1 MSNQNIRAVAVGA
14 ANIDVHGFP
23 GQPLVMRDSNPGH
36 IRTCPG
42 GVARNIAE
50 NLARL
55 GVPVALITAL
65 GDDAGGASLRA
76 SCRELGIRLDRS
88 VEVPGHPS
96 STYMAIMDEEGDM
109 ALGLSDM
116 RILDHVTPEH
126 LESCAPLLSEAD
138 VVAADACL
146 TTETLERL
154 VNGPCAK
161 VFIDPVSIGKCR
173 RMERLLGR
181 FYCVKMNRMEAAYL
195 AGMSIETGGDLDET
209 ARRMLASGVKKLYIT
224 LGAEGVFFAE
234 EGNSGRVPAIPLLP
248 VNATGAGDAFTA
260 AAVYGELHG
269 WTMER
274 TARFAVKASAL
285 TLLSRD
291 TVSERMSMA
300 AVEAVG
306 GAALPGDKGE
316 RFS

>member
-1 MSNQNIRAVAVGA
+1 MNNQSIRAVAVGA
-14 ANIDVHGFP
+14 ANIDVHGFTDR
-23 GQPLVMRDSNPGH
+23 PLVMRDSNPGR
-36 IRTCPG
+36 IRSCPG

-55 GVPVALITAL
+55 GVPVDLITAL

-76 SCRELGIRLDRS
+76 SCRELDIRLDRS
-88 VEVPGHPS
+88 VEVPGYPS

-116 RILDHVTPEH
+116 RILDHVTPAH
-126 LESCAPLLSEAD
+126 LESCAPLLFEVG
-138 VVAADACL
+138 VVVADACL

-154 VNGPCAK
+154 VDGPCAK

-195 AGMSIETGGDLDET
+195 AGMRIETEGDMDEA

-234 EGNSGRVPAIPLLP
+234 KGSHGRIPAIPLQP

-260 AAVYGELHG
+260 ASVYGELYG

-274 TARFAVKASAL
+274 TARFATKASAL

-291 TVSERMSMA
+291 TVSERMSA
-300 AVEAVG
+300 SAVEAVG
-306 GAALPGDKGE
+306 GAALHGDKGE

>member
-1 MSNQNIRAVAVGA
+1 MNNQRIHAVAVGA
-14 ANIDVHGFP
+14 ANIDVHGFTDR
-23 GQPLVMRDSNPGH
+23 PLVMRDSNPGR

-55 GVPVALITAL
+55 GVPVDLITAL

-76 SCRELGIRLDRS
+76 SCRALGIRLDRG

-109 ALGLSDM
+109 AIGLSDM

-126 LESCAPLLSEAD
+126 LESCAPLLSEAG
-138 VVAADACL
+138 VVVADACL
-146 TTETLERL
+146 TAETMERL
-154 VNGPCAK
+154 VDGPCAR

-195 AGMSIETGGDLDET
+195 AGMAIATDGDLDE
-209 ARRMLASGVKKLYIT
+209 AACRMLASGVKKLYIT
-224 LGAEGVFFAE
+224 LGAEGVFYAE
-234 EGNSGRVPAIPLLP
+234 KENCGRVPAIPLQP

-285 TLLSRD
+285 TLLSPD
-291 TVSERMSMA
+291 TVSGHMSAA

-306 GAALPGDKGE
+306 VHPTCI
-316 RFS
+316 

>member
-1 MSNQNIRAVAVGA
+1 MNNQNIRAVAVGA

-23 GQPLVMRDSNPGH
+23 GQPLVMRDSNPGR

-65 GDDAGGASLRA
+65 GNDAGGASLLA

-126 LESCAPLLSEAD
+126 LESCAPLLSEAG
-138 VVAADACL
+138 VVVADACL

-181 FYCVKMNRMEAAYL
+181 FYCVKMNRMEAAFL
-195 AGMSIETGGDLDET
+195 SGMTIETDGDLDEA

-234 EGNSGRVPAIPLLP
+234 ERSSGRVPAIQLQPE
-248 VNATGAGDAFTA
+248 NATGAGDAFTA

-269 WTMER
+269 WTMDR

-285 TLLSRD
+285 TLLSPD
-291 TVSERMSMA
+291 TVSGRMSVA

-306 GAALPGDKGE
+306 GAALPMDKGE